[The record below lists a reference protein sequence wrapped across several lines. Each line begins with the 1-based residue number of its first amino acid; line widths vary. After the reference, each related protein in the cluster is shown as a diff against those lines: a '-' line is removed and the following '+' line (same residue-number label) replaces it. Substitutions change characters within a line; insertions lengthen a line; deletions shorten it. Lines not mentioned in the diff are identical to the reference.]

1 MNAPVLAGKA
11 VRLRPL
17 REDDLALVQRWFNDP
32 AVRYWLHQS
41 DRPDATPETVRNHFW
56 GPVEQGRAVA
66 WMIETAGTPV
76 GTLRLV
82 EIDSHHRRAE
92 LAISIGEPDHW
103 GRGLGTDAIQRALQ
117 FAFGDLG
124 LRRVSLITDA
134 DNARGIRCY
143 EKCGFVRE
151 GVLRAHRL
159 RHGQPLDMLT
169 MAVLKEDWLRA
180 NA

>member
-1 MNAPVLAGKA
+1 LNPPVLAGKT

-17 REDDLALVQRWFNDP
+17 RPDDLVLVQRWFNDP

-41 DRPDATPETVRNHFW
+41 DRPDATSETVRNHFW
-56 GPVEQGRAVA
+56 RPVEEGRAVA
-66 WMIETAGTPV
+66 WLIETGETPV
-76 GTLRLV
+76 GTLRLL
-82 EIDSHHRRAE
+82 EIDPHHGRAE
-92 LAISIGEPDHW
+92 LAISIGEPDQW
-103 GRGLGTDAIQRALQ
+103 GRGLGTDAIQQALG
-117 FAFGDLG
+117 FAFHDLG

-151 GVLRAHRL
+151 GLLRAHRL

-180 NA
+180 YA